1 MKQRSRRQLAAY
13 YAIGGF
19 ALVGLALCFLALD
32 YPDRYVG
39 QVPGI
44 VSNVWRERGGYVMC
58 QMKLEDGGIVRE
70 ECGDLKLGQKVVLE
84 KYRRRFTSRVAY
96 KTM

>member
-1 MKQRSRRQLAAY
+1 
-13 YAIGGF
+13 
-19 ALVGLALCFLALD
+19 
-32 YPDRYVG
+32 
-39 QVPGI
+39 
-44 VSNVWRERGGYVMC
+44 
-58 QMKLEDGGIVRE
+58 MKLEDGGIVRE